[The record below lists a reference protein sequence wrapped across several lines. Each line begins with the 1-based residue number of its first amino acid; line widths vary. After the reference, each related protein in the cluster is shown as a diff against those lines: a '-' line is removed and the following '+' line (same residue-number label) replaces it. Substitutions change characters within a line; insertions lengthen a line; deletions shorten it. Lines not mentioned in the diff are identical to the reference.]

1 MTRLPAAE
9 RREQLLETAI
19 RLFAERGYS
28 GATTSELA
36 RAAGVTEPIIYR
48 HFNSKKDL
56 FIAVIERTGQRTT
69 EMWEGQLAIAKDPA
83 QRLKRLFVANPLIT
97 DRGRGIYRVVTQAMM
112 EITDPDILRAL
123 QQHITQIHAFVARE
137 VAKAQ
142 ADGRVSKHFSPEITA
157 WTLLQLGLGYGV
169 IAPLNIPH
177 HAVDERGVRV
187 RDLVAELMLGEHA
200 KALQDARED
209 DRVEPQS

>member
-1 MTRLPAAE
+1 MG
-9 RREQLLETAI
+9 
-19 RLFAERGYS
+19 LFAERGYN

-48 HFNSKKDL
+48 HFSSKKNL
-56 FIAVIERTGQRTT
+56 FIAVIEHTGRLTIESWERQLSITT
-69 EMWEGQLAIAKDPA
+69 DPG

-97 DRGRGIYRVVTQAMM
+97 DRGRGIYRVIMQAMM

-123 QQHITQIHAFVARE
+123 QQHMTQIHHFVATE

-142 ADGRVSKHFSPEITA
+142 EDGRVSKHFSPEITA

-169 IAPLNIPH
+169 LAPLNIPD
-177 HAVDERGVRV
+177 HAIDHRGVRV
-187 RDLVAELMLGEHA
+187 RDLVAELMLGPHA
-200 KALQDARED
+200 RAVQDSHDETPPAE
-209 DRVEPQS
+209 S